1 MSANSFIL
9 NTFLVAASKAT
20 RYAMFSIVE
29 LAGQISI
36 KITNRNKKMST
47 PFWRLMLS
55 D

>member
-36 KITNRNKKMST
+36 KIEIKMST